1 MDTNAKLDAAM
12 EYIRRKLTNRIHEIR
27 STEKLME
34 LPLQSKGIDTPVPEI
49 VALDIPDVDPNAG
62 HKNLINQM
70 DSGKRDSSPAGFE
83 ADSDPDK
90 HNTPSSEVM
99 HSSNNKTSS
108 VAIRNNARIARAN
121 CALLLACHVIA
132 NAPLH
137 RCGYV
142 YAIIWAHERMRQHCG
157 QCRPYAEILLLAL
170 CKGEELIKA
179 CLRAFTR
186 LVLPDAER
194 DDYDVIL
201 WETIYNSDEVQ
212 ELDAWHTFPK
222 TCNERAKFHRLQM
235 NTLCSHNEHR
245 DHVGLMAFHDFLEW
259 MRHGGSE
266 VLKKCL
272 EKNCTNQMLNYI
284 KNSGS

>member
-12 EYIRRKLTNRIHEIR
+12 EYIRRKLTNRIHEIC

-34 LPLQSKGIDTPVPEI
+34 PPLKSKDIDTPVPEI
-49 VALDIPDVDPNAG
+49 EALDISDVDPNAG

-70 DSGKRDSSPAGFE
+70 DSGKRGSSPAGSE

-108 VAIRNNARIARAN
+108 VGIRKNARIARAN

-132 NAPLH
+132 NAPLQ

-157 QCRPYAEILLLAL
+157 QTDHMQRL
-170 CKGEELIKA
+170 CYWHFAKG
-179 CLRAFTR
+179 R
-186 LVLPDAER
+186 
-194 DDYDVIL
+194 
-201 WETIYNSDEVQ
+201 S
-212 ELDAWHTFPK
+212 
-222 TCNERAKFHRLQM
+222 
-235 NTLCSHNEHR
+235 
-245 DHVGLMAFHDFLEW
+245 
-259 MRHGGSE
+259 
-266 VLKKCL
+266 
-272 EKNCTNQMLNYI
+272 
-284 KNSGS
+284 